1 MAKVF
6 TIAEGLENMGALK
19 TGGQGSVYKG
29 RRIGEI
35 ITAVK
40 LLPTPIYSESA
51 ADKNFIDFQNEV
63 QKLKKVNEVPNP
75 NVVKILNSGI
85 SESGSFPFIEMEFI
99 EGPDLEDL
107 LKPPH
112 DPVFTIKETIKISEQ
127 LSNALA
133 HCHKVEVKHGD
144 IKSNNVKFNLH
155 TGNYVLL
162 DFGLAVMSD
171 EQRRTSLRH
180 AGAIEFMA
188 PEQNEGS
195 MLYQTD
201 VYGFGIIIYELLA
214 GRVPFPLKDKGETA
228 RNRVMV
234 AHMETPVPD
243 VLELRKQNLPS
254 GWPAEKKD
262 HEMNVPHWLVNMIYK
277 CLEKKPENRFG
288 NGVQLHEYICLNGT
302 LTASKTE
309 LKGTNLEALQ
319 NENQKLLEEK
329 EQLQNI
335 LLQYQ
340 DAYGKKEREIESLRA
355 SISNAGIGTNTI
367 SDRESYR
374 PVTPQKKG
382 FSKISVVFL
391 LLLTLGL
398 GAFAAYTLLFKKG
411 NRAVTTSATPP
422 DTTANNNLSEEN
434 RTVIG
439 QYKVGADRVYFYN
452 RPDESTR
459 RNAYLINSEEAT
471 INALEEKDGFVYT
484 EFTNSRGQVS
494 KGWLRKQ
501 DLLTPEAWTRRRN
514 EAARLSQQQIAQQ
527 LQTAKQLLEENNL
540 PASLD
545 IYKKLSDQQVP
556 EAMFYY
562 GDLALRNKNQNIACA
577 TAIDLVERASD
588 KNYVEAKRTLG
599 FLYLFAES
607 AQILK
612 VSNYDRCEYQ
622 KDAVQGTKLLME
634 AILSGDTTAR
644 RILDLHNS
652 TTRNNDADS
661 EEQP

>member
-63 QKLKKVNEVPNP
+63 QKLKKVNEFPNP

-112 DPVFTIKETIKISEQ
+112 DPVFSIKETIKISEQ

-144 IKSNNVKFNLH
+144 IKSNNVKFNIH

-188 PEQNEGS
+188 PEQNEGA
-195 MLYQTD
+195 MLFQTD
-201 VYGFGIIIYELLA
+201 VYGFGIIMYELLG

-228 RNRVMV
+228 RNTVMV
-234 AHMETPVPD
+234 AHMEAAVPD
-243 VLELRKQNLPS
+243 VMELRKQNLPPNWS
-254 GWPAEKKD
+254 AEKKD
-262 HEMNVPHWLVNMIYK
+262 HEMNVPHWLLSMIYK
-277 CLEKKPENRFG
+277 CLEKKPEKRFA
-288 NGVQLHEYICLNGT
+288 NGMQLHEYICLNST
-302 LTASKTE
+302 LTTSKTE
-309 LKGTNLEALQ
+309 IKGTSISALQ
-319 NENQKLLEEK
+319 GENQKLLEEK

-340 DAYGKKEREIESLRA
+340 EAYGRKEQEIEILRSSL
-355 SISNAGIGTNTI
+355 SNRTSGTSSFNDART
-367 SDRESYR
+367 SYAPPVRER
-374 PVTPQKKG
+374 KG
-382 FSKISVVFL
+382 VSKFSFAIL

-398 GAFAAYTLLFKKG
+398 GAFSAYTLISK
-411 NRAVTTSATPP
+411 RHQREVSSATKSA
-422 DTTANNNLSEEN
+422 DTTANTIAVEN
-434 RTVIG
+434 RKVIA

-452 RPDESTR
+452 QPDEATR

-471 INALEEKDGFVYT
+471 ISALEEQNGFIYT

-501 DLLTPEAWTRRRN
+501 DLLTVPEWTRRKN
-514 EAARLSQQQIAQQ
+514 EAAKLSQQEMAAQ
-527 LQTAKQLLEENNL
+527 LKTAKDLLEQNDLEGALN
-540 PASLD
+540 
-545 IYKKLSDQQVP
+545 IYKTLSDQQVP

-562 GDLALRNKNQNIACA
+562 GDLALRNKNQEIPCAEAIA
-577 TAIDLVERASD
+577 LVKKASD

-607 AQILK
+607 PQMLK
-612 VSNYDRCEYQ
+612 VSNYDCCQYE
-622 KDAVQGTKLLME
+622 KDLTQGTKLLME
-634 AILSGDTTAR
+634 AVLSGDTTAR
-644 RILDLHNS
+644 RILDLHKS
-652 TTRNNDADS
+652 TNR
-661 EEQP
+661 EEDVAQ

>member
-63 QKLKKVNEVPNP
+63 QKLKKVNEFPNP
-75 NVVKILNSGI
+75 NVVKILNFGI

-188 PEQNEGS
+188 PEQNEGA

-201 VYGFGIIIYELLA
+201 VYGFGIIMYELLA

-228 RNRVMV
+228 RNTVMV
-234 AHMETPVPD
+234 AHMEVPVPD
-243 VLELRKQNLPS
+243 VLELRKHNLPS
-254 GWPAEKKD
+254 NWPAEKKD
-262 HEMNVPHWLVNMIYK
+262 HEMNVPHWLVSMIYK
-277 CLEKKPENRFG
+277 CLEKNPQNRFI
-288 NGVQLHEYICLNGT
+288 NGVQLYEYICLNST
-302 LTASKTE
+302 LTASKTA
-309 LKGTNLEALQ
+309 LKGTNLDALQ

-340 DAYGKKEREIESLRA
+340 DAYGKKEQEIETLRA
-355 SISNAGIGTNTI
+355 SISNSGFGANTPGE
-367 SDRESYR
+367 RETYIAPATKR
-374 PVTPQKKG
+374 NKG
-382 FSKISVVFL
+382 FSKISFVFL

-398 GAFAAYTLLFKKG
+398 GAFAAYTLLFKKS
-411 NRAVTTSATPP
+411 NRQVTTSTTPADTAT
-422 DTTANNNLSEEN
+422 NNLPIQN
-434 RTVIG
+434 RNVIA

-452 RPDESTR
+452 QPNESTR
-459 RNAYLINSEEAT
+459 RNAYLVNSEEAT

-484 EFTNSRGQVS
+484 EFTNNRGQVS
-494 KGWLRKQ
+494 KGWLRRQ
-501 DLLTPEAWTRRRN
+501 DLLTPEAWTKRRN
-514 EAARLSQQQIAQQ
+514 EAARLSQEQITQQ
-527 LQTAKQLLEENNL
+527 LQTAKRLLEENNL
-540 PASLD
+540 TASLD

-556 EAMFYY
+556 EAMFYF
-562 GDLALRNKNQNIACA
+562 GDLALRNKNQTIPCVE
-577 TAIDLVERASD
+577 AIDLVEKASD
-588 KNYVEAKRTLG
+588 RNYIEAKRTLG

-607 AQILK
+607 PQILK
-612 VSNYDRCEYQ
+612 VSNYDRCEYK
-622 KDAVQGTKLLME
+622 KDVVQGTKLLME
-634 AILSGDTTAR
+634 AVLSGDTTAR
-644 RILDLHNS
+644 RILDLHKS
-652 TTRNNDADS
+652 TNREEDADS
-661 EEQP
+661 VEQP

>member
-51 ADKNFIDFQNEV
+51 EDKNFIDFQNEV
-63 QKLKKVNEVPNP
+63 QKLKKVNEFPNP
-75 NVVKILNSGI
+75 NVVKILNFGI

-112 DPVFTIKETIKISEQ
+112 DAVFSIKEIIKISEQ

-144 IKSNNVKFNLH
+144 IKSNNVKFNIH

-188 PEQNEGS
+188 PEQNEGA

-201 VYGFGIIIYELLA
+201 VYGFGIIMYELLA

-228 RNRVMV
+228 RNTVMV
-234 AHMETPVPD
+234 SHMEAPVPD
-243 VLELRKQNLPS
+243 VLELRKQNLPEN
-254 GWPAEKKD
+254 WQAEKKE
-262 HEMNVPHWLVNMIYK
+262 HEMSVPPWLVSMINK
-277 CLEKKPENRFG
+277 CLEKKPEKRFV
-288 NGVQLHEYICLNGT
+288 NGMQLHDYISLNST
-302 LTASKTE
+302 LTTSKGEIKGAS
-309 LKGTNLEALQ
+309 LEALQ
-319 NENQKLLEEK
+319 EENQKLMQEK

-340 DAYGKKEREIESLRA
+340 DAYGKKEEEIETLRA
-355 SISNAGIGTNTI
+355 SMSNRTLAAGSG
-367 SDRESYR
+367 DR
-374 PVTPQKKG
+374 VTYLPPAKPPRSG
-382 FSKISVVFL
+382 FSKVSFVFL

-398 GAFAAYTLLFKKG
+398 GAFAAYSLLFKKSKREPTAASTPVDTIANTVPAQ
-411 NRAVTTSATPP
+411 NRK
-422 DTTANNNLSEEN
+422 
-434 RTVIG
+434 VIA

-452 RPDESTR
+452 QPDAGTR

-471 INALEEKDGFVYT
+471 INALEEKNGFVYT

-501 DLLTPEAWTRRRN
+501 DLLTPEAWAQNRS
-514 EAARLSQQQIAQQ
+514 EAARLSQEQVTQQ
-527 LQTAKQLLEENNL
+527 LQTAKQLLAENNL
-540 PASLD
+540 PASLE

-562 GDLALRNKNQNIACA
+562 GDLALRNKNQNIPCA
-577 TAIDLVERASD
+577 DAIDLVKKASD

-607 AQILK
+607 PPIIK
-612 VSNYDRCEYQ
+612 VSNYDRCEYK
-622 KDAVQGTKLLME
+622 KDIIQGTKLLME
-634 AILSGDTTAR
+634 AVLSGDTTAR
-644 RILDLHNS
+644 RILDLHKS
-652 TTRNNDADS
+652 TNREEVS
-661 EEQP
+661 EE

>member
-63 QKLKKVNEVPNP
+63 QKLKKVNEFPNP

-188 PEQNEGS
+188 PEQNDGA

-201 VYGFGIIIYELLA
+201 VYGFGIIMYELLA

-228 RNRVMV
+228 RNTVMV
-234 AHMETPVPD
+234 AHMEAPVPD
-243 VLELRKQNLPS
+243 LLELRKQNLPAI
-254 GWPAEKKD
+254 WPAEKKD
-262 HEMNVPHWLVNMIYK
+262 HEMNVPHWLVSMIYK
-277 CLEKKPENRFG
+277 CLEKKPENRFA
-288 NGVQLHEYICLNGT
+288 NGVQLHEYICLNST

-309 LKGTNLEALQ
+309 LKGTSLDALQ
-319 NENQKLLEEK
+319 KENQKLLEEK
-329 EQLQNI
+329 EQLQSI

-340 DAYGKKEREIESLRA
+340 DAYGKKEQEIETLRA
-355 SISNAGIGTNTI
+355 SISNSGLGANTI
-367 SDRESYR
+367 NNRESYIPSAPPR
-374 PVTPQKKG
+374 KG
-382 FSKISVVFL
+382 VSKISFVFL
-391 LLLTLGL
+391 LLLTVGL
-398 GAFAAYTLLFKKG
+398 GAFAAYTLLFKR
-411 NRAVTTSATPP
+411 NNSQATTSKSSA
-422 DTTANNNLSEEN
+422 DTVADKAPVQN
-434 RTVIG
+434 RTVIA

-452 RPDESTR
+452 QPNESTR
-459 RNAYLINSEEAT
+459 RNAYLVNSEEAT
-471 INALEEKDGFVYT
+471 INALEERDGFVYT

-514 EAARLSQQQIAQQ
+514 EASRLSQEQITQQ
-527 LQTAKQLLEENNL
+527 LQTAKQLLSENNL
-540 PASLD
+540 PASLA

-562 GDLALRNKNQNIACA
+562 GDLALRNKNQDIPCA
-577 TAIDLVERASD
+577 EAIDLVEKASD

-607 AQILK
+607 PQMLK
-612 VSNYDRCEYQ
+612 VSNYDRCEYK
-622 KDAVQGTKLLME
+622 KDLIQGTKLLME
-634 AILSGDTTAR
+634 AVLSGDTTAR
-644 RILDLHNS
+644 RILDLHKS
-652 TTRNNDADS
+652 TTRDDDTDS
-661 EEQP
+661 VEQP